1 MHSKVNKPFKPGICT
16 KILGGTG
23 LSAGFIIGMICH
35 YSKGDYFY
43 MSKPQ
48 ALTLALF
55 YCSIGSAL
63 GISSDYTGFKLKQFF
78 SPLQDNSNN
87 KIEELNSFSNRC

>member
-1 MHSKVNKPFKPGICT
+1 MYSKADKPFKPGMCT

-23 LSAGFIIGMICH
+23 LSAGFIFGMLCQ
-35 YSKGDYFY
+35 GQYFY

-48 ALTLALF
+48 VLTLALF
-55 YCSIGSAL
+55 YCSIGSAI
-63 GISSDYTGFKLKQFF
+63 GISSDYTGYKLKQFF

-87 KIEELNSFSNRC
+87 KMENSNSFSNNC